1 MMKMM
6 VMLLMKMMVMMMK
19 MMVMLLMKMMVMM
32 MVMMMKMMVMMMKM
46 MVMMTVFQN
55 TAQCPPPPAGSC
67 LTPVVFFVA
76 MGIQIVIMIGYM
88 VYRLV
93 CSKTF

>member
-1 MMKMM
+1 MM
-6 VMLLMKMMVMMMK
+6 VMMVKMMVMMA
-19 MMVMLLMKMMVMM
+19 
-32 MVMMMKMMVMMMKM
+32 
-46 MVMMTVFQN
+46 VFQN
-55 TAQCPPPPAGSC
+55 MAQCPPPPAGSC

-93 CSKTF
+93 CSKMF